1 MAVYWKG
8 QYTLE
13 SFSDKMGKSMKKS
26 KQGAQRKNEQLN
38 QVVLKEEDVLFGRAN
53 KKLGNGQFRILTTDG
68 DGRGIEVNAA
78 ILGKSVVRIDLGD
91 VVVVGKNESAGKVTY
106 EILGALDKK
115 TTQQLREAKRFHPS
129 LFAEAEGEGDDLFDR
144 TEDAKSEEDAAAAA
158 KSKLEKGNKPV
169 KKDKALLA
177 DGEVDVDAI

>member
-8 QYTLE
+8 HYTLY

-38 QVVLKEEDVLFGRAN
+38 QVVLKEEDVLFGRTN

-68 DGRGIEVNAA
+68 DGRGIEVNAV

-91 VVVVGKNESAGKVTY
+91 VVVVGKNESAGKMTY

-129 LFAEAEGEGDDLFDR
+129 LFSDVDELGDDLFDR
-144 TEDAKSEEDAAAAA
+144 SEEAAPEDAATA
-158 KSKLEKGNKPV
+158 KPKMEKGNKPV